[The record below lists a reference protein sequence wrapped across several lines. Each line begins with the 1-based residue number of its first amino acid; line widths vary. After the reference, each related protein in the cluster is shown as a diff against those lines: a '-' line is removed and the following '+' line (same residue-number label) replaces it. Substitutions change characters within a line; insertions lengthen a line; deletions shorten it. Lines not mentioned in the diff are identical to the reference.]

1 MVSVSAHRSEAIG
14 ADDIIACR
22 ENDITDVLDE
32 TFTVED
38 ERFGEMLTLEL
49 VPGGADIALT
59 EENKQQ
65 WVK

>member
-1 MVSVSAHRSEAIG
+1 MICHFS
-14 ADDIIACR
+14 

-49 VPGGADIALT
+49 VPGGADIPLT